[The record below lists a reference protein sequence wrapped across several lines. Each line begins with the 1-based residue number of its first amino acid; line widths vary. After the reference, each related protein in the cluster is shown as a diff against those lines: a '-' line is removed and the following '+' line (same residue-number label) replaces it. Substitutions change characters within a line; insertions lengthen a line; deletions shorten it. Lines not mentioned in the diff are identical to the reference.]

1 MRPYDYSYRIRA
13 IALYERGS
21 KKIQISEELGV
32 NYYTILNWI
41 KRYDQHGK
49 EGLMPDYSKC
59 GHSSRMAEGLKAE
72 AIQLKGDHPEWG
84 SDYIRMKLRKKY
96 PSAWLA
102 SSRQFRRYFAQ
113 AGVSPTQ
120 ASQLPKAEGENAWA
134 KQEFYRVQVDAKEQL
149 HTKDG
154 KWNSYLTFTDEKSGA
169 VLDAFV
175 FPP

>member
-13 IALYERGS
+13 IELYERGS
-21 KKIQISEELGV
+21 KKIRISEQLGV

-41 KRYDQHGK
+41 KRYEQHGK
-49 EGLMPDYSKC
+49 AGLLPDYSKC
-59 GHSSRMAEGLKAE
+59 GHASRMAEQLKAE

-96 PSAWLA
+96 PSACLT
-102 SSRQFRRYFAQ
+102 SSRQFRRYFVQ
-113 AGVSPTQ
+113 AGVSPAP
-120 ASQLPKAEGENAWA
+120 ASPLPKATGGNSWA
-134 KQEFYRVQVDAKEQL
+134 RHEFYRVQVDAKEQL
-149 HTKDG
+149 QTQDG
-154 KWNSYLTFTDEKSGA
+154 QWSSYLTFTDEKSGA